1 MSYGRSSGRAR
12 AGDLSSGLG
21 LGSLSSNCSSSN
33 YSLKGE
39 LEKGSALSGGWT
51 DKSTRES
58 GATIGGSRIT
68 IKGIYGSSRK
78 RSKTDEVDREAWK

>member
-58 GATIGGSRIT
+58 GATIGGSRAVT
-68 IKGIYGSSRK
+68 EGICDSFGKRLKTEEEDSEARK
-78 RSKTDEVDREAWK
+78 